1 MKAIWP
7 SMPGQVLSSRDY
19 SADGRER
26 WELQMR
32 HYIGDCRFG
41 SLGNQQIWGRET
53 WQNRV
58 HPQSPARYSGVTLP
72 AEFPPGPFL

>member
-1 MKAIWP
+1 
-7 SMPGQVLSSRDY
+7 
-19 SADGRER
+19 
-26 WELQMR
+26 MR